1 MKIVHVISNCSAG
14 GAEVLVKN
22 IVKELTEKNNDVQ
35 LWVMTR
41 VKDDVFPQNESRNIF
56 ETEYI
61 NELVRHGIV
70 VKFIN
75 KRANKDILK
84 SWICIRKLYSEFEP
98 DVINTHLE
106 KVTFHTIMG
115 LLGTKAKIVQ
125 TIHNTVIVHP
135 FLQRA
140 LMNLMLKSYVAIS
153 VETRKEIEKI
163 GISKNKIFD
172 IQNGVNLSVYL
183 NRDKVFNKNII
194 EIIAVGRF
202 VEQKNYPLLIEV
214 FSRLKDVILSE
225 YNIEPRL
232 NIVGDGESKQEIYE
246 LIINKGLGRYINLL
260 GIRNDVPELLNSA
273 DIYLMTSKWE
283 GLSISLIEAAA
294 SGLPIVASN
303 VGSNS
308 KIVKNNQNGFII
320 DSFEV
325 DEYVTKILELI
336 ISQEKLYSFSKESRR
351 IAKQYSI
358 ENTSIKYLEMYNKIV
373 YKK

>member
-1 MKIVHVISNCSAG
+1 
-14 GAEVLVKN
+14 
-22 IVKELTEKNNDVQ
+22 
-35 LWVMTR
+35 MTR

-84 SWICIRKLYSEFEP
+84 SWIRIRKLYSEFEP

-115 LLGTKAKIVQ
+115 LLGTKAEIVQ

-135 FLQRA
+135 FLQRT
-140 LMNLMLKSYVAIS
+140 LMNQMVKSYVAIS
-153 VETRKEIEKI
+153 DETRKEIEKI
-163 GISKNKIFD
+163 GISKSKIFD

-183 NRDKVFNKNII
+183 NRDKLFNKNII

-202 VEQKNYPLLIEV
+202 AEQKNYPLLIEV
-214 FSRLKDVILSE
+214 FSRLKDVILSD

-232 NIVGDGESKQEIYE
+232 NIVGDGESKKEIYE

-260 GIRNDVPELLNSA
+260 GIRNDVPKLLNSA

-308 KIVKNNQNGFII
+308 KIVKNDQNGFII

-325 DEYVTKILELI
+325 DEYVSKILELI
-336 ISQEKLYSFSKESRR
+336 TNQEKLYLFSEESRR

-358 ENTSIKYLEMYNKIV
+358 ENTSNKYVEMYNKIV